1 MDLLD
6 TEPQLWNHSFGY
18 VKSMTVQCA
27 VELGIPDVIQSHG
40 RPITLVDLVAGLG
53 IRPAKAPFVSRLLR
67 MLTHLGYLTVQEE
80 EGEERFSLTRLSSL
94 LVKENPFNSRAFV
107 LTATEPIMMNPW
119 HHMSAWFRSSGDDKD
134 DPFAFSHGGKKVYQ
148 LAAENPRLA
157 EMINETFLGDS
168 LLLGKVLV
176 TKFRSSFEGL
186 TSLVDVGGN
195 TGTTAKAIAEAFPD
209 IKCTVF
215 DLPHVIS
222 STPSGK
228 FGNLNYVGGD
238 MFEGIPSADAW
249 VLLDWSDESCLKILK
264 QCKKSVTSTKN
275 PAGKVMIIDHVLDHE
290 SCRDGASTETLLL
303 FDLVTMG
310 ATEGTARTEQ
320 QWRELFREAGFSD
333 YRISPLCGLRAFIQ
347 VFP

>member
-222 STPSGK
+222 STPAK
-228 FGNLNYVGGD
+228 GNLNYVGGD
-238 MFEGIPSADAW
+238 MFEGIPSADA
-249 VLLDWSDESCLKILK
+249 VLFKVCIPVLPS
-264 QCKKSVTSTKN
+264 KN

>member
-1 MDLLD
+1 
-6 TEPQLWNHSFGY
+6 
-18 VKSMTVQCA
+18 
-27 VELGIPDVIQSHG
+27 
-40 RPITLVDLVAGLG
+40 
-53 IRPAKAPFVSRLLR
+53 
-67 MLTHLGYLTVQEE
+67 
-80 EGEERFSLTRLSSL
+80 
-94 LVKENPFNSRAFV
+94 
-107 LTATEPIMMNPW
+107 
-119 HHMSAWFRSSGDDKD
+119 MSAWFRSSGDDKD

-148 LAAENPRLA
+148 L
-157 EMINETFLGDS
+157 INETFLGDS

-238 MFEGIPSADAW
+238 MFEGIPSADAVLFKW

>member
-1 MDLLD
+1 
-6 TEPQLWNHSFGY
+6 
-18 VKSMTVQCA
+18 
-27 VELGIPDVIQSHG
+27 
-40 RPITLVDLVAGLG
+40 
-53 IRPAKAPFVSRLLR
+53 
-67 MLTHLGYLTVQEE
+67 
-80 EGEERFSLTRLSSL
+80 
-94 LVKENPFNSRAFV
+94 
-107 LTATEPIMMNPW
+107 
-119 HHMSAWFRSSGDDKD
+119 
-134 DPFAFSHGGKKVYQ
+134 
-148 LAAENPRLA
+148 
-157 EMINETFLGDS
+157 MINETFLGDS

-222 STPSGK
+222 STPAK
-228 FGNLNYVGGD
+228 GNLNYVGGD
-238 MFEGIPSADAW
+238 MFEGIPSADA
-249 VLLDWSDESCLKILK
+249 VLFKVCIPKILK

-275 PAGKVMIIDHVLDHE
+275 PAGKVMIIDHVLDH
-290 SCRDGASTETLLL
+290 TLLL

>member
-1 MDLLD
+1 MDAERAMDLLD

-157 EMINETFLGDS
+157 EI
-168 LLLGKVLV
+168 
-176 TKFRSSFEGL
+176 SSFEGL

-222 STPSGK
+222 STPAK
-228 FGNLNYVGGD
+228 DGNLNYVGGD
-238 MFEGIPSADAW
+238 MFEGIPSADAVLFKW

>member
-238 MFEGIPSADAW
+238 MFEGIPSADA
-249 VLLDWSDESCLKILK
+249 VLFK